1 MSVNKIL
8 SISIIFVSAILL
20 SGNCHAY
27 NSESGLDENETFHAD
42 YSLWYEDW
50 HWHSQD
56 PSGTYIYA
64 PDLWRGNTPIGVLSW
79 SGWII
84 TCFLNPETNLEIPTT
99 WTLQGKTYNEVS
111 ENYEDKGTEF
121 VTGYLMEVSGG
132 SEVTKKCEKNVIQE
146 YFTNDTTRAD
156 NFIGTE
162 QDSNHPD
169 YVEVNMSVGSG
180 MEDIE
185 HTEEYGI
192 TMSGDEAEACAHH
205 GTGQDLGFGS
215 GRGGAGGTGELYNR
229 VVYNDESGSKQ
240 LFVVI
245 FYGVI
250 PLIFLMYGFRMIGKI
265 TSSYG
270 KLRR

>member
-1 MSVNKIL
+1 MQLIKI
-8 SISIIFVSAILL
+8 IIVLLLLGCVSNATGYDSEGGLL
-20 SGNCHAY
+20 
-27 NSESGLDENETFHAD
+27 ENETIHAD
-42 YSLWYEDW
+42 YDLWMDSFQWYT
-50 HWHSQD
+50 QT
-56 PSGTYIYA
+56 PGGTYIYKPENFQSSLYPA
-64 PDLWRGNTPIGVLSW
+64 MGFFSW
-79 SGWII
+79 VGWQI
-84 TCFLNPETNLEIPTT
+84 TAFLTTDTEIPVT
-99 WTLQGKTYNEVS
+99 WTLQGKTWNS
-111 ENYEDKGTEF
+111 DTQTYEDKGTEY
-121 VTGYLMEVSGG
+121 VTGYLL
-132 SEVTKKCEKNVIQE
+132 EVTGDVEATKTVKKDPITE

-156 NFIGTE
+156 DFIGIE
-162 QDSNHPD
+162 DDPQHPD
-169 YVEVNMSVGSG
+169 YVEVNMSVGAG

-185 HTEEYGI
+185 HSEEYGI

-240 LFVVI
+240 LFIVI

-270 KLRR
+270 RRRR